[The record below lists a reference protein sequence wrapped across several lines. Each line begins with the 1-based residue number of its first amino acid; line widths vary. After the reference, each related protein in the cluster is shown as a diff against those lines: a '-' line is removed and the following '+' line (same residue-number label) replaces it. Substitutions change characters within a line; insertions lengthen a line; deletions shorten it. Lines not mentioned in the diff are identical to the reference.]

1 MIRRPIRS
9 FQRMGRPPLS
19 NVANQVQDNRT
30 VQLRQLDAW
39 CGMCSPLMR
48 ALTARETNMIVRR
61 SWLMAVAAA
70 CSVFATAP
78 LSAQSYPQHPVRII
92 IDRPAGVPHDLVTRA
107 LADKL
112 SATFKQT
119 VIVDNRVGA
128 GGNLAA
134 EFVAR
139 SAPDGYTLL
148 VALDTTLTVNPTLY
162 KKLSFNPQAD
172 LRPLSILAS
181 SSQMLVVHPS
191 VPVNSVAEF
200 VAYAKANPVSYAH
213 GGNGSPGHLTM
224 ELFRMM
230 AGFPATPVPYRGNA
244 QLAIDL
250 AAGQIKFGFVGI
262 GGVIEHIRAGR
273 LKALAISSAER
284 SPLVPDIP
292 TIAEAG
298 YDFQRQTYFVL
309 LAPAATPEPVASF
322 IEREVRNALQAP
334 DLIDRFGK
342 LNIEIAGSSGAEARA
357 RLETDAKLWVKVI
370 KDTGMQVN

>member
-1 MIRRPIRS
+1 
-9 FQRMGRPPLS
+9 
-19 NVANQVQDNRT
+19 
-30 VQLRQLDAW
+30 
-39 CGMCSPLMR
+39 
-48 ALTARETNMIVRR
+48 
-61 SWLMAVAAA
+61 
-70 CSVFATAP
+70 
-78 LSAQSYPQHPVRII
+78 
-92 IDRPAGVPHDLVTRA
+92 
-107 LADKL
+107 
-112 SATFKQT
+112 
-119 VIVDNRVGA
+119 
-128 GGNLAA
+128 
-134 EFVAR
+134 
-139 SAPDGYTLL
+139 
-148 VALDTTLTVNPTLY
+148 
-162 KKLSFNPQAD
+162 
-172 LRPLSILAS
+172 
-181 SSQMLVVHPS
+181 
-191 VPVNSVAEF
+191 
-200 VAYAKANPVSYAH
+200 
-213 GGNGSPGHLTM
+213 M